1 MAISELLEVAEL
13 ARLQLTVETLRTMSV
28 GDTLDVGSV
37 RTALVRVNGKAVF
50 EGQPGEVDGHR
61 SIQIRRRV

>member
-1 MAISELLEVAEL
+1 MPVEVEMVAEL
-13 ARLQLTVETLRTMSV
+13 ARLQLTVDTLRYMSV
-28 GDTLDVGSV
+28 GDTLEVGSV
-37 RTALVRVNGKAVF
+37 RSALVSVNGKTVF